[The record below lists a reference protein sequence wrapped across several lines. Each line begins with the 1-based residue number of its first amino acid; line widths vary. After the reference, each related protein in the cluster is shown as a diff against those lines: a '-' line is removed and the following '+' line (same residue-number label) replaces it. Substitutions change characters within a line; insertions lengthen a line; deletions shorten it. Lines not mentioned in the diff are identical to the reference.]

1 MMPPPGFTIPIW
13 RPWVEKEGTQLRLRK
28 AVASIEHSLGGCHKE
43 KVQREP
49 TLCPSSNQHL
59 YVKQASHTRHESN
72 ASQQRKTI
80 KAGNL

>member
-13 RPWVEKEGTQLRLRK
+13 RPWVEKEGSQLRLRK
-28 AVASIEHSLGGCHKE
+28 AVASIQHSLGGCHRE
-43 KVQREP
+43 RVQREP

-59 YVKQASHTRHESN
+59 YVKQAPHTRHETN
-72 ASQQRKTI
+72 RNQQRENI